1 MSKPV
6 RLALLFLLA
15 ATLAA
20 PAYAWNDFGH
30 MTVAY
35 LAYQK
40 LTSTARDRVNSLI
53 KLNPYYDKW
62 AAAVPSGTT
71 DLDKD
76 MVIFM
81 FASLWADEIKGDPSF
96 TSDGSGGGNRPDGSP
111 DPTRNNGYDDKLMH
125 KYRHFID
132 LPFSTDGTPTASFQ
146 IPSPNAQDSI
156 ALFRAVLASADP
168 DPKKS
173 YDLVWLLHLV
183 GDIHQPLHATA
194 RFTSA
199 LPQGDDGGNK
209 VKLHCTDCPSNLHA
223 FWDEALGLTTKLT
236 APPEQKGLP
245 DEPSIRAII
254 AFAQKLRRANAGL
267 AAKSSESVWVQES
280 FIAAQKKVYPR
291 LVANPDGTFTL
302 TAAYKK
308 TAVALA
314 KKRVALAGARLANL
328 LNTELK

>member
-1 MSKPV
+1 MSKPL

-40 LTSTARDRVNSLI
+40 LTPVARDRVNSLI

-62 AAAVPSGTT
+62 AAAVPSR
-71 DLDKD
+71 LDRD

-111 DPTRNNGYDDKLMH
+111 DPTRNTGYDDKLMH

-132 LPFSTDGTPTASFQ
+132 PPFSTDGTPTASFQ

-156 ALFRAVLASADP
+156 ALFRAVLASADS
-168 DPKKS
+168 DTKKS

-209 VKLHCTDCPSNLHA
+209 VKLHCADCPSNLHA
-223 FWDEALGLTTKLT
+223 FWDEALGLTTKLA

-245 DEPSIRAII
+245 DEPSIHAII
-254 AFAQKLRRANAGL
+254 AFAQKLRRANTSL

-280 FIAAQKKVYPR
+280 FIAAQKKVYPS

-302 TAAYKK
+302 TAGYKK
-308 TAVALA
+308 SAVSLA
-314 KKRVALAGARLANL
+314 KKRIALAGARLANL

>member
-1 MSKPV
+1 MPKPL
-6 RLALLFLLA
+6 RLVLLLLVT
-15 ATLAA
+15 ATLAT

-35 LAYQK
+35 LAYKK
-40 LTSTARDRVNSLI
+40 LTPVSRARANALI

-62 AAAVPSGTT
+62 AAAVPAG
-71 DLDKD
+71 LDKD

-81 FASLWADEIKGDPSF
+81 FAALWADEIKGDPTF

-111 DPTRNNGYDDKLMH
+111 DPTRNTGYDDKLMH

-132 LPFSTDGTPTASFQ
+132 VPFSTDGTPTDSFQ

-194 RFTSA
+194 RLSGA

-209 VKLHCTDCPSNLHA
+209 VKLHCTACPSNLHI
-223 FWDEALGLTTKLT
+223 FWDDALGVTTKLA
-236 APPEQKGLP
+236 APPEEKGLP
-245 DEPSIRAII
+245 DEASIRAII
-254 AFAQKLRRANAGL
+254 AFAKKVHRPAAAA
-267 AAKSSESVWVQES
+267 AAKSSEAVWVQES
-280 FIAAQKKVYPR
+280 FAAAQQKVYPGP
-291 LVANPDGTFTL
+291 VDNGDGTSTV
-302 TAAYKK
+302 TAPYKK
-308 TAVALA
+308 SAVALA

-328 LNTELK
+328 INTELK